1 MRLVGISVRL
11 HLLRVESDERVV
23 AGALRLAVDVI
34 FLTTNPTHGARD
46 VIQSSLLFSRTL
58 FGAPRPAH
66 VWLQR
71 ESDDH
76 PPRAKTL
83 VVDTRVPRGL
93 QARTWSPTVTC
104 ARPG

>member
-23 AGALRLAVDVI
+23 AGALRLAVDMI
-34 FLTTNPTHGARD
+34 FLTTNPHNARD
-46 VIQSSLLFSRTL
+46 VTEQFAFFENSFRGSSAT
-58 FGAPRPAH
+58 AH